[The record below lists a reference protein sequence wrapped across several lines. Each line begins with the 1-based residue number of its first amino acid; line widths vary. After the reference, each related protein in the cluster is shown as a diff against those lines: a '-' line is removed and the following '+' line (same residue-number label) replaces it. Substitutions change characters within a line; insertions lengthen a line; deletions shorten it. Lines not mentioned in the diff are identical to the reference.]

1 MKSLIKIYESFAQ
14 SVRYR
19 PILLIIAKFMTF
31 SFGIRLILLVFSF
44 NEVDQSIPAILSTF
58 MIGLLSDLMACLAL
72 SAFLWVGYALVPSS
86 WFSKRQFHL
95 FSMVLLFTLGSMIA
109 FGATCEL
116 LYWFKFGSR
125 FDFAS
130 VAYLL
135 YPTEVFGNLKA
146 SYPTGLLTVI
156 IFIISSSFCYLIYRF
171 DLLQFSKEKK
181 KHESRKPFL
190 FILFPIIFSFFYLFE
205 TFQINSLPNKYNREL
220 AQNGTISFLMA
231 FRSGIVNFKE
241 YYNTISEKKARKE
254 AQALLKK
261 QSNVTM
267 IENSKNGI
275 DRLVK
280 GSGPEKRWNIIHI
293 TLESMSLEYT
303 AAKREKSLTPF
314 IDSLAKESL
323 YFTNYYAVGER
334 TVRGL
339 EGLTL
344 GTMPTLGP
352 SILKRK
358 DMTQMPALTDV
369 LKKRGYTLQ
378 FLYPGHAQF
387 DNMYQFY
394 ENLGF
399 EVTDLSSDLAKTR
412 KFTNIWG
419 ASDEDL
425 YHWTIEKANQ
435 AYQSKKPFYQL
446 LMTISN
452 HQPFF
457 YPEYPESEGYVAT
470 ELHTNIG
477 AIKYSDYAL
486 KQFFIEAR
494 KQPWFNNT
502 IFVINADHCASTP
515 EGWSKPVEKYQI
527 PLLIYAPSLIKAK
540 QINTLSC
547 QIDTLPTVYGLMNL
561 SYINRTFGQDILH
574 MKEGEGR
581 AVFSNYQTL
590 SYLYKNKMVSLLP
603 GGENQFYT
611 YTADGAITP
620 TKRDPLLENRAIS
633 LYQIGAKI
641 LESHQLPELKK

>member
-1 MKSLIKIYESFAQ
+1 MKSFIKIYESFAQ

-31 SFGIRLILLVFSF
+31 SFGIRLTLLAFSF
-44 NEVDQSIPAILSTF
+44 NEVDQSIPAIF
-58 MIGLLSDLMACLAL
+58 AIFAVGLLSDLMACLAL
-72 SAFLWVGYALVPSS
+72 SSLMWIGYALVPSS

-95 FSMVLLFTLGSMIA
+95 FTMVLLFILGSMIA
-109 FGATCEL
+109 FGAICEL

-146 SYPTGLLTVI
+146 SYPTGLLTLI

-171 DLLQFSKEKK
+171 DWLQFSNEQKE
-181 KHESRKPFL
+181 HESRKPFL
-190 FILFPIIFSFFYLFE
+190 FILLPIIFSCFYLFQ

-231 FRSGIVNFKE
+231 FRSGIINFKE
-241 YYNTISEKKARKE
+241 YYQTIPNDQAQKE
-254 AQALLKK
+254 VQVLLQK
-261 QSNVTM
+261 QKNATL
-267 IENSKNGI
+267 IKNSANGI
-275 DRLVK
+275 DRQIA
-280 GSGPEKRWNIIHI
+280 GTMPEKKWNIVHI

-314 IDSLAKESL
+314 IDSIAKESL
-323 YFTNYYAVGER
+323 YFKNYYAVGER

-344 GTMPTLGP
+344 GTMPTLGQ

-358 DMTQMPALTDV
+358 DMKEMPALTDV
-369 LKKRGYTLQ
+369 LRNKGYTLQ
-378 FLYPGHAQF
+378 FIYPGHSQF
-387 DNMYQFY
+387 DNMEQFY
-394 ENLGF
+394 SNLNF

-425 YHWTIEKANQ
+425 YHWTVEKANQ

-446 LMTISN
+446 VMSLSN

-457 YPEYPESEGYVAT
+457 YPKYPESEGYIESEV
-470 ELHTNIG
+470 HTNVG

-486 KQFFIEAR
+486 KQFFVEAR
-494 KQPWFNNT
+494 RQPWFKNT

-527 PLLIYAPSLIKAK
+527 PLLIYAPGLIKPK

-547 QIDTLPTVYGLMNL
+547 QIDTLPTVFGLMNW
-561 SYINRTFGQDILH
+561 SYLNRSFGQDILRI
-574 MKEGEGR
+574 KEGEGR

-590 SYLYKNKMVSLLP
+590 TYLYKNKMVSLLP
-603 GGENQFYT
+603 GGENQFFT
-611 YTADGAITP
+611 YTPDGAISAT
-620 TKRDPLLENRAIS
+620 TRDTLLESKAIS
-633 LYQIGAKI
+633 LYQTGAKI
-641 LESHQLPELKK
+641 LESYQLPELKK

>member
-1 MKSLIKIYESFAQ
+1 
-14 SVRYR
+14 
-19 PILLIIAKFMTF
+19 MTF
-31 SFGIRLILLVFSF
+31 SFGIRLTLLVFSF
-44 NEVDQSIPAILSTF
+44 NEVDQSIPAIF
-58 MIGLLSDLMACLAL
+58 AIFAVGLLSDLMACLAL
-72 SAFLWVGYALVPSS
+72 SALMWLGYALVPSS

-95 FSMVLLFTLGSMIA
+95 FTMVLLFILGSMIA
-109 FGATCEL
+109 FGGICEL

-125 FDFAS
+125 FDFAA

-146 SYPTGLLTVI
+146 SYPTGLLTII
-156 IFIISSSFCYLIYRF
+156 IFVISSSFCYLIYRF
-171 DLLQFSKEKK
+171 DLLQFSEERDQ
-181 KHESRKPFL
+181 HESRRPFL
-190 FILFPIIFSFFYLFE
+190 FILLPIIFSCFYLFQ

-231 FRSGIVNFKE
+231 FRSGIINFKE
-241 YYNTISEKKARKE
+241 YYNTIPENQAQVVVQKLLQKQKNAKLVEKSTNR
-254 AQALLKK
+254 
-261 QSNVTM
+261 
-267 IENSKNGI
+267 I
-275 DRLVK
+275 DRK
-280 GSGPEKRWNIIHI
+280 IIGGNPEKRWNIIHI

-303 AAKREKSLTPF
+303 AAKRKNSLTPF
-314 IDSLAKESL
+314 IDSIANESL
-323 YFTNYYAVGER
+323 YFNNYYAVGER

-344 GTMPTLGP
+344 GTMPTLGQ

-358 DMTQMPALTDV
+358 DIMQMPALTDV
-369 LKKRGYTLQ
+369 LKKRGYILQ
-378 FLYPGHAQF
+378 FLYPGYAQF

-394 ENLGF
+394 KTLSF

-419 ASDEDL
+419 ASDGDL

-435 AYQSKKPFYQL
+435 AYQTKKPFYQL
-446 LMTISN
+446 VMSLSN
-452 HQPFF
+452 HQPFL
-457 YPEYPESEGYVAT
+457 YPKYPKNEGYIET

-494 KQPWFNNT
+494 KQPWFKNT

-527 PLLIYAPSLIKAK
+527 PLLIYAPGLIKPK

-561 SYINRTFGQDILH
+561 SYLNRTFGQDILRI
-574 MKEGEGR
+574 KENEGR

-603 GGENQFYT
+603 GGENQFFT
-611 YTADGAITP
+611 YTADGAVTP
-620 TKRDPLLENRAIS
+620 TERDSILENEAIS

-641 LESHQLPELKK
+641 LQDHQIPEFKK